1 MITINVVKDL
11 GRKDANG
18 NPVKYCEGSCLSTDT
33 KPTQWDNG
41 SKLLEMDTNKLYLY
55 DLQNGVWREWS

>member
-18 NPVKYCEGSCLSTDT
+18 NPVRYCEGSCLSTEV

-41 SKLLEMDTNKLYLY
+41 SKLLEMDTR
-55 DLQNGVWREWS
+55 VR